1 MRVENGVKV
10 DAARCS
16 AVTASQLAWLS
27 TDWQPFAA
35 FAKACAVKHGTAQLF
50 LISVWVDDYE
60 AKLAKDAPAPKYPKP
75 VIASVDG
82 KILGR
87 LPLVFPR
94 DPPKSSEVTFGK
106 WADGLPRE
114 IRVDVED
121 PALGGNRTLWLDWD
135 VHANSFVQVKK
146 KQ

>member
-1 MRVENGVKV
+1 MCRFGTRVHGLAVCALVAAMAACGEAQMRVENGVKV

-82 KILGR
+82 KI
-87 LPLVFPR
+87 
-94 DPPKSSEVTFGK
+94 
-106 WADGLPRE
+106 
-114 IRVDVED
+114 
-121 PALGGNRTLWLDWD
+121 
-135 VHANSFVQVKK
+135 
-146 KQ
+146 